1 MGYIMNLNEKQKLEF
16 ERLAKQVMEFLC
28 DNCHP
33 HTHVAID
40 CNTAELSEGV
50 VAFTSNEFIKG

>member
-1 MGYIMNLNEKQKLEF
+1 MTELAQKEF
-16 ERLAKQVMEFLC
+16 EILARQMMKFLC

-33 HTHVAID
+33 HTHVVID

-50 VAFTSNEFIKG
+50 IAFQTDEYIKG

>member
-1 MGYIMNLNEKQKLEF
+1 MSEDQKKEF
-16 ERLAKQVMEFLC
+16 EELARKMMKFLC

-33 HTHVAID
+33 HTSVAID

-50 VAFTSNEFIKG
+50 IGFQTDEYIKG